1 MNNRTYERFV
11 PHENNIDTVDAADI
25 NELQRT
31 LEKAQEE
38 LFVQADA
45 SFLHKALFTLEH
57 HPDTNT
63 MFVDLME
70 DSSKFNISS
79 MQHVSYSEEMN
90 SISLDGVDQ
99 SEGSVITKALINST
113 GKAYRKIVLLTD
125 EHKPQNSGIEY
136 SISFDGVKFLQIQAN
151 QAIPAITQDEMGQ
164 VYMKIRFTRQDF
176 TTSPRVDAWALLYED
191 ETYKFRFLDDGLD
204 IGIESGWDGTIIK

>member
-1 MNNRTYERFV
+1 
-11 PHENNIDTVDAADI
+11 
-25 NELQRT
+25 
-31 LEKAQEE
+31 
-38 LFVQADA
+38 
-45 SFLHKALFTLEH
+45 
-57 HPDTNT
+57 

-113 GKAYRKIVLLTD
+113 GKPYRKIVLLTD

-164 VYMKIRFTRQDF
+164 IYMKIRFTRQDF